1 MLALGQSAQPRQILQ
16 PATHAMRVHGRWRRR
31 RHAFNVT
38 QELGQ
43 VVQVPRI
50 LHLATHAMQ
59 ARGLVQARLHARRAT
74 PAHGRLLQAR
84 RWCPRVLS
92 VHLGAG
98 R

>member
-1 MLALGQSAQPRQILQ
+1 MLVRGQSAQPRQILQ

-59 ARGLVQARLHARRAT
+59 ARGRWLA
-74 PAHGRLLQAR
+74 PAHALTATRGHG
-84 RWCPRVLS
+84 P
-92 VHLGAG
+92 
-98 R
+98 